1 MRQILLLI
9 SLFWLT
15 LTASAQ
21 LESDTIRITPDLY
34 LVKLT
39 PNCYAQVSFST
50 VNGYGRVGANGLLLI
65 SGKKALSINTP
76 WTNEETKQLYLYLSK
91 NQIILDHVVVT
102 HWHADCLGGLGYLQQ
117 QFVLST
123 SCERTY
129 EEARKRSLPTPFIR
143 FKDTLTFNFEGQP
156 IQCYYPGAAHTSDN
170 IVVYLPKEKVLYG
183 GCMIKDASATGLGN
197 TQDANVAAWPAS
209 VANVRKKFPS
219 AAIVMPGHGQWGGY
233 DLFDHTLNLLKK

>member
-1 MRQILLLI
+1 MRR
-9 SLFWLT
+9 LFFIFSCLWLMF
-15 LTASAQ
+15 SAWGQ
-21 LESDTIRITPDLY
+21 MSDTIHISPDLY

-39 PNCYAQVSFST
+39 SNCYAQVSYSN

-76 WTNEETKQLYLYLSK
+76 WNNEQTKHLYLYLSK

-102 HWHADCLGGLGYLQQ
+102 HWHGDCMGGLGYLQQ

-123 SCERTY
+123 SSERTY

-197 TQDANVAAWPAS
+197 TQDANVLAWPAS
-209 VANVRKKFPS
+209 VANVRKRFPN
-219 AAIVMPGHGQWGGY
+219 AAIVVPGHGQWGGY
-233 DLFDHTLNLLKK
+233 DLLDHTLILLKQ

>member
-21 LESDTIRITPDLY
+21 LGSDTIHISPDLD

-102 HWHADCLGGLGYLQQ
+102 HWHGDCLGGLGYLQQ

-170 IVVYLPKEKVLYG
+170 IVVYLPNEKVLYG
-183 GCMIKDASATGLGN
+183 GCMIKDISATTLGN

-209 VANVRKKFPS
+209 VANVRKKFPNAS
-219 AAIVMPGHGQWGGY
+219 IVMPGHGQWGGY
-233 DLFDHTLNLLKK
+233 DLFDHTLHLLKK